1 MSGIEDW
8 IVFWKL
14 LLVKNCADQNIV
26 DDKSKLLNR
35 AMPQKGE
42 IGQSY
47 LLELK
52 KDVVKYSEE
61 ISNKINAYLIIVDE
75 IWQILSCRKIFSTE
89 YTNGELTCF
98 VFLGNLTHHG

>member
-1 MSGIEDW
+1 
-8 IVFWKL
+8 
-14 LLVKNCADQNIV
+14 
-26 DDKSKLLNR
+26 
-35 AMPQKGE
+35 MPQKGE

-75 IWQILSCRKIFSTE
+75 I
-89 YTNGELTCF
+89 
-98 VFLGNLTHHG
+98 